1 MAISVDSVYKKV
13 LTILN
18 KESRGFMGPDEFQK
32 LGSQVQLDLLD
43 RNFHDYNRAIAKQT
57 GGATGQGYANI
68 PKKIQE
74 RIDPFY
80 TSVNITLDPNS
91 IGDLP
96 SYYYIINVSSCNR
109 LTDIERVEKS
119 KLNFLLSSP
128 LTTPSSTFPIYYLS
142 GTREVDD
149 NDSAT
154 LNPIYNTITI
164 LPNIFYAVKKEIV
177 IDYIKVPND
186 PIWAHIKV
194 DNSGGVS
201 FFQGEPSSTASFVY
215 PRQEIADANGSFEAR
230 AVDFELHPSQEVDL
244 VLGILRYAGVVIRD
258 PSILQPTQQETS
270 QKIQLEN

>member
-43 RNFHDYNRAIAKQT
+43 RNFHDYNRAVGKQT
-57 GGATGQGYANI
+57 AGATGQGYANI

-80 TSVNITLDPNS
+80 VSIDIVLDTDAIGNLPN
-91 IGDLP
+91 
-96 SYYYIINVSSCNR
+96 YYYIINVSSCNR
-109 LTDIERVEKS
+109 LTDIERVEKA

-128 LTTPSSTFPIYYLS
+128 LTIPSSTFPIYYLS
-142 GTREVDD
+142 GTREIDD
-149 NDSAT
+149 DDSTT
-154 LNPIYNTITI
+154 LDPVYNTITVVPG
-164 LPNIFYAVKKEIV
+164 LPNIKDTIK
-177 IDYIKVPND
+177 IDYIKVPRD
-186 PIWAHIKV
+186 PVWAHIKV

-201 FFQGEPSSTASFVY
+201 FWNGEPSATTSFVY
-215 PRQEIADANGSFEAR
+215 PRQEIADANGSFEGR
-230 AVDFELHPSQEVDL
+230 AINFELHPSQEVDL

-258 PSILQPTQQETS
+258 PSILQPAQQETS